1 MSAES
6 FEWLNKNIL
15 VGFTDPQYGRG
26 NAWHYRASLQEGVEN
41 NHYSHAI
48 PLEDVLR
55 RLFFWSALEA
65 DIVVRAT
72 DEQGFVSE
80 YVDPTRKAI
89 VRSDEMSTVFGV
101 FKSGYQPHQ
110 YQQWLLTNVANII
123 DDSDLSVGGAGLL
136 RNGGKAY
143 VQVEMPETI
152 KTPMGFDIRPHLLAC
167 TSHDGTLA
175 TTYKLVSTI
184 IVCDN
189 TLAGGLSE
197 QTPTHKVRHSKHS
210 IDKLQSVRDALTLV
224 HEYSDDLTAELE
236 RLAQQSVTDQQFQRI
251 IEKLAPIS
259 LDLDVRPQVKA
270 RAENKQELLRH
281 LYKND
286 PMVSPWKGTALGVL
300 QMWNTFNHH
309 HTGKDATRAE
319 RNMLNGIVGK
329 TADSDRL
336 ALDIM
341 KSVLV

>member
-1 MSAES
+1 MSAETMS
-6 FEWLNKNIL
+6 WLNRNIC
-15 VGFTDPQYGRG
+15 VGFTDPIYGRG
-26 NAWHYRASLQEGVEN
+26 NAWHYRADLQGDEP
-41 NHYSHAI
+41 NHYPHAI

-55 RLFFWSALEA
+55 RLFYWKALEA

-72 DEQGFVSE
+72 DEDGFVSE
-80 YVDPTRKAI
+80 YVDASRKAI
-89 VRSDEMSTVFGV
+89 VRSDDTSTVFGV

-110 YQQWLLTNVANII
+110 YQEWLLNNVANII
-123 DDSDLSVGGAGLL
+123 DDSDLSIGGAGLL

-175 TTYKLVSTI
+175 TTYQLVSTVV
-184 IVCDN
+184 VCDN
-189 TLAGGLSE
+189 TLAGALGES
-197 QTPTHKVRHSKHS
+197 TPQHKVRHSKHS
-210 IDKLQSVRDALTLV
+210 IGKLQSVRDALNIV
-224 HEYSDDLTAELE
+224 HEYSDNLMAELE

-281 LYKND
+281 LYQHD
-286 PMVSPWKGTALGVL
+286 PMVAPWKGTALGVL

-309 HTGKDATRAE
+309 HTGKDETRAE

-329 TADSDRL
+329 TADNDRL
-336 ALDIM
+336 AIDIM
-341 KSVLV
+341 HSVLV